1 MKGCS
6 LANMLECDCVVC
18 YSASW
23 QIVFVP
29 LLCPVLVGSEHF
41 FCTGV
46 MLVLILLKLTEFA
59 VGFSDSDGVTV
70 TLVGMVASSMDSYFK
85 NDNTI

>member
-1 MKGCS
+1 
-6 LANMLECDCVVC
+6 
-18 YSASW
+18 
-23 QIVFVP
+23 
-29 LLCPVLVGSEHF
+29 
-41 FCTGV
+41 